1 MGKKKKIA
9 RYPQKFGKK
18 YGAHP
23 IAKSKPSNPV
33 AAVMESVVEAV
44 ESAVEAVVEAVVPDP
59 VVEEVEVVADPAPA
73 PKKPAKKRGI
83 LKSKSSKG

>member
-18 YGAHP
+18 FGAHP
-23 IAKSKPSNPV
+23 IVKSKSSNPV
-33 AAVMESVVEAV
+33 VAVVETVVEAV
-44 ESAVEAVVEAVVPDP
+44 ESAVEAVVEAATPDP
-59 VVEEVEVVADPAPA
+59 VVEEVEVAVDPAPA
-73 PKKPAKKRGI
+73 RKKPAKKKGI